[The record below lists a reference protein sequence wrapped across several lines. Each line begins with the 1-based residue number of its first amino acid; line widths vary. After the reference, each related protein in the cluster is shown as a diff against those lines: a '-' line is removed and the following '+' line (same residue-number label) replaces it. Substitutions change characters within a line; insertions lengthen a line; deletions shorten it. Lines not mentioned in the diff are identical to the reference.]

1 MGNRIRWRLFRTCLC
16 KWKLFVGV
24 LAERHKCFSSVDS
37 QRIAMMQRALSWHKD
52 VICHGGGPCSRRLP
66 PSPPPPLCLI
76 ALSLPRLPISACRP
90 SSTRATTPART
101 CTQSPFHTL
110 FPAHL
115 WPWSEC
121 ATCLSVGVRRR
132 WQRSQAR
139 KGSVIDKQTHSM
151 PFTCV

>member
-1 MGNRIRWRLFRTCLC
+1 MRIGMGNRIRWRLFRTCLC

-76 ALSLPRLPISACRP
+76 ALSLPCLPISACRP

-110 FPAHL
+110 FPAHHGL
-115 WPWSEC
+115 GQSVRPVCRWAYDDGGRVKC
-121 ATCLSVGVRRR
+121 ARAV
-132 WQRSQAR
+132 
-139 KGSVIDKQTHSM
+139 
-151 PFTCV
+151 